1 MAPPPPGGMA
11 PPPPGGM
18 VPPAPNVVTAAKPN
32 GSDKDLLA
40 EIRAGVKLKKLRL
53 RKKRDRNNRKTND
66 SC

>member
-18 VPPAPNVVTAAKPN
+18 VPPAPNVVTASKPN
-32 GSDKDLLA
+32 GSDQDLFA
-40 EIRAGVKLKKLRL
+40 EIRAGVKLQKIKE
-53 RKKRDRNNRKTND
+53 KREIETKETTND